1 MSQQSLSQARVV
13 DPIYTDIARG
23 YLSPSAP
30 VADVLFPFVTVG
42 TRAGKIITFGPDD
55 FRKVNT
61 LRAPGANTMRVQ
73 FGYAGLPFSLADHS
87 LEGVVPRENAE
98 EASKVPGIDL
108 GANAVRIVQNT
119 MALEREMQ
127 ASGIALNA
135 ANYGTNNKLA
145 LTGTDRWDNPA
156 SDPFDDVDT
165 AREQIRKQ
173 IGRRPN
179 KMVLGPTVL
188 TALRRHPK
196 VLARLSTA
204 ADQPPATIAQLQALF
219 EIDQIVEGG
228 ATYYDDA
235 TTSFVDVWGAYV
247 VLAFTEKA
255 TMAQG
260 GSPSY
265 GYTYRLAGMPIVE
278 EPYPERNPKSWFY
291 PVTDAYQAV
300 LAGPSAGFLFSTVV
314 G

>member
-30 VADVLFPFVTVG
+30 VADVLFPFVTVY
-42 TRAGKIITFGPDD
+42 TRAGKIISFGPDD
-55 FRKVNT
+55 FKKVNT
-61 LRAPGANTMRVQ
+61 LRAPGANTLRVQ
-73 FGYAGLPFSLADHS
+73 YGYAGLPFSLGDHS

-98 EASKVPGIDL
+98 EAQKVPGIDL

-127 ASGIALNA
+127 ASAIALNA
-135 ANYGTNNKLA
+135 GNYGANNKLA

-156 SDPFDDVDT
+156 SDPFDDVDV
-165 AREQIRKQ
+165 AREQIRAQ

-179 KMVLGPTVL
+179 KMVLGPKVL

-219 EIDQIVEGG
+219 EMDQIVEGG

-235 TTSFVDVWGAYV
+235 SSTFVDVWGTYV
-247 VLAFTEKA
+247 VLAFTLTA
-255 TMAQG
+255 TLAQG

-265 GYTYRLAGMPIVE
+265 GYTYRLSGMPIVE
-278 EPYPERNPKSWFY
+278 EPYTERNPKSWFY